1 LNLNLN
7 INATNNFHMKK
18 LNEKLTEENTYLHKR
33 IETIEEEM

>member
-1 LNLNLN
+1 
-7 INATNNFHMKK
+7 MKK